1 MMDTSRLWK
10 VSLRSTSKVRRI
22 HYTSDTSIW
31 PTESLQCRN
40 WKRVLPG
47 EEDAMQGLDEEEDGQ
62 IAKKAEIGVEE
73 EAKILRV
80 AGTTLTKIV
89 NPKLA
94 NDRDMHI
101 SLH

>member
-1 MMDTSRLWK
+1 
-10 VSLRSTSKVRRI
+10 
-22 HYTSDTSIW
+22 
-31 PTESLQCRN
+31 
-40 WKRVLPG
+40 
-47 EEDAMQGLDEEEDGQ
+47 MQGLDEEEDGQ

-101 SLH
+101 SLHQHSKNNYVTIVHLSEFILFICYVS